1 MMDVEAMGA
10 IKSPFYLAGIFAK
23 PELFLEAA
31 VQEGG
36 LSYLNLVS
44 LWGMKAYLTMQG
56 FQNRCTLCYI
66 PIKTQQGLIN

>member
-31 VQEGG
+31 VQEGS
-36 LSYLNLVS
+36 LSYLILVS
-44 LWGMKAYLTMQG
+44 FGEWKLIWQCRDSK
-56 FQNRCTLCYI
+56 NRCALCHI
-66 PIKTQQGLIN
+66 PINTQQGLIN